1 MRLLH
6 LLFPLLAWV
15 QLVVAQESALLAVIE
30 QLPQCAQVCLATAVA
45 QSPIQHTD
53 QASVCADAKL
63 QGAVEACVLQSCTL
77 RQSLTTKNV
86 TATSCHAPT
95 RYSGDSIRVSNLIL
109 SIVTVVCGLSRIIYK
124 AAFSIGELGYDDYS
138 VLAALIAGVP
148 SVVIIDR
155 AIVPNGLGRD
165 VWTVSFEQ
173 ITNFVRYLY
182 ALEILYFI
190 QIALLKLTLL
200 FFFLRI
206 FPKPII
212 RRILWATIAFNCLNG
227 LAFTLVAI
235 FQCRPI
241 SFYWTKW
248 DKEGSGQC
256 IDINGLAWTNAI
268 ISIVLDIWMLAL
280 PLFEVFHLQLSW
292 RKKLSVAV
300 MFCVGT
306 FVTIISILRL
316 RSLVNFAA
324 SSNPTWDQA
333 DVINWSNIEINV
345 GIICACLP
353 ALRVILVHLFPKILG
368 TTKATERPYYAHGS
382 QSQGMKKGGSAL
394 ASGPGRSAV
403 SNGARDPN
411 AITYTKTFEIR
422 HADSDEQSLVQM
434 EMDQFGPQKPK
445 NTSSSTS
452 ISSF

>member
-1 MRLLH
+1 MR
-6 LLFPLLAWV
+6 
-15 QLVVAQESALLAVIE
+15 AV
-30 QLPQCAQVCLATAVA
+30 T
-45 QSPIQHTD
+45 QSPVQHTD
-53 QASVCADAKL
+53 LASICADAKL
-63 QGAVEACVLQSCTL
+63 QGEVEACVLQACTL

-86 TATSCHAPT
+86 TSTSCHAPI
-95 RYSGDSIRVSNLIL
+95 RYSGESIRVSNLIL
-109 SIVTVVCGLSRIIYK
+109 SIVTAVCALSRIIYK
-124 AAFSIGELGYDDYS
+124 AVFSIGELGYDDYS

-182 ALEILYFI
+182 ALEVLYFI

-206 FPKPII
+206 FPKPMI
-212 RRILWATIAFNCLNG
+212 RRLLWATVAFNCLNG
-227 LAFTLVAI
+227 VAFTFAAI

-280 PLFEVFHLQLSW
+280 PLFEVFNLQLSW

-306 FVTIISILRL
+306 FVTVISILRL

-324 SSNPTWDQA
+324 SANPTWDQA
-333 DVINWSNIEINV
+333 DVINWSNIEISI

-353 ALRVILVHLFPKILG
+353 ALRVILVHLFPKVLG
-368 TTKATERPYYAHGS
+368 TTKATDRPYYAYGS
-382 QSQGMKKGGSAL
+382 QSHGMRKGGSAP

-403 SNGARDPN
+403 SNGGRDPN

-434 EMDQFGPQKPK
+434 ELDQFGPKKQKNP
-445 NTSSSTS
+445 SSSTS
-452 ISSF
+452 ISSL